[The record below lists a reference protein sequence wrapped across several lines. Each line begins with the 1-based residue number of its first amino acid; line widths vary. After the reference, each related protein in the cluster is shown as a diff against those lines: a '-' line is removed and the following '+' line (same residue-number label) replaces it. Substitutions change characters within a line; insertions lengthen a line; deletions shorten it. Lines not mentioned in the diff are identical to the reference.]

1 MIAAAPA
8 DRQLAGAQ
16 LWLVVLCVALGNFL
30 VVLDTTIAN
39 VSVPTISGGLGVSAS
54 QGSWVITSYAVAEA
68 ITVPL
73 TGWLA
78 GRFGAQ
84 RVFIY
89 CFLGFAAMSLLCGLS
104 SSLGMLVG
112 CRVLL
117 GLCGGPIMP
126 LSQTLMARLLPPEK
140 RTLGTVIWA
149 MTTVVGP
156 IVGPVLGGTLCDSI
170 GWSSIFFIAVPVAL
184 AGGLTLMVMLRNR
197 PDVTAKS
204 RIDVVGLG
212 LLIVWVGALQ
222 ILLDEGR
229 DLDWFASGEI
239 RLLGVVAAIGFFSF
253 IFWEITERNPIV
265 DLRVFRHRGFVAVAL
280 TNAVAFGAFFANIV
294 LLPLWLQQNM
304 GYTATWAGYA
314 TGMTGVF
321 ALVFAPAVGKMLEKI
336 DARMIIFC
344 GVMGLAAMAVWRM
357 GFNSDVT
364 FAQLAVPT
372 LMTGPFMV
380 MFFIPTSGLVM
391 ASVGPSE
398 QANAAGISSFMRT
411 VAGAFATSL
420 VQTGWANDASRTRS
434 ALAGAMPMGSSTI
447 DSLMNGGQSRESAV
461 STLDNLV
468 QSQSVMLATVHMF
481 GIIAACSAVAA
492 MLIWFAPKPAG
503 PIDTSGGH

>member
-1 MIAAAPA
+1 
-8 DRQLAGAQ
+8 
-16 LWLVVLCVALGNFL
+16 
-30 VVLDTTIAN
+30 
-39 VSVPTISGGLGVSAS
+39 
-54 QGSWVITSYAVAEA
+54 
-68 ITVPL
+68 
-73 TGWLA
+73 
-78 GRFGAQ
+78 
-84 RVFIY
+84 
-89 CFLGFAAMSLLCGLS
+89 
-104 SSLGMLVG
+104 
-112 CRVLL
+112 
-117 GLCGGPIMP
+117 
-126 LSQTLMARLLPPEK
+126 
-140 RTLGTVIWA
+140 
-149 MTTVVGP
+149 
-156 IVGPVLGGTLCDSI
+156 
-170 GWSSIFFIAVPVAL
+170 
-184 AGGLTLMVMLRNR
+184 
-197 PDVTAKS
+197 
-204 RIDVVGLG
+204 
-212 LLIVWVGALQ
+212 
-222 ILLDEGR
+222 
-229 DLDWFASGEI
+229 
-239 RLLGVVAAIGFFSF
+239 
-253 IFWEITERNPIV
+253 
-265 DLRVFRHRGFVAVAL
+265 
-280 TNAVAFGAFFANIV
+280 
-294 LLPLWLQQNM
+294 
-304 GYTATWAGYA
+304 
-314 TGMTGVF
+314 
-321 ALVFAPAVGKMLEKI
+321 MLEKI